1 MDPWYDYL
9 AFPVA
14 PIVLL
19 VQIAALFLRP
29 AWLRIT
35 LTVAGTVA
43 IAAIA
48 AYVSSLPDRPG
59 ERVNI
64 GAAILILRLLASLG
78 LLGVAAVRE
87 VAPLVLRG
95 LRETPSSDRR
105 ERRTQDQCEP
115 GLVAGSPAS
124 RGP

>member
-19 VQIAALFLRP
+19 VQVAALFLRP

-35 LTVAGTVA
+35 LTVAGAVA
-43 IAAIA
+43 IAAMA
-48 AYVSSLPDRPG
+48 AYISSLPDRPG
-59 ERVNI
+59 EGVNI
-64 GAAILILRLLASLG
+64 GAAILILWLLASLG

-87 VAPLVLRG
+87 VAPLLLRG

-105 ERRTQDQCEP
+105 ERRT
-115 GLVAGSPAS
+115 
-124 RGP
+124 